1 MNSAARTQCADSHR
15 YWLRGAAIRG
25 PRPRARGA
33 LDSWGLAVLNLLIF
47 WTVLLLVL
55 VWVLHRLFPR

>member
-1 MNSAARTQCADSHR
+1 MPTATATG
-15 YWLRGAAIRG
+15 GAERRSGAPG
-25 PRPRARGA
+25 PARGA